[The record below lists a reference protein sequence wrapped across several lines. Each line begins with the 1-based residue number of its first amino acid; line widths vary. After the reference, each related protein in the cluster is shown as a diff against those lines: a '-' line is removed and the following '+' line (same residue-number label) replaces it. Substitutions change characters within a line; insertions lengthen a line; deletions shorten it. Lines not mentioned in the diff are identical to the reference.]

1 MKEIK
6 LEIEDT
12 IVKPGTTLYEA
23 LSILENKA
31 CKIIIVVNESK
42 QILGVLTDGDLRK
55 LVLSNQSLDI
65 CVSEVMN
72 KNFYFISSKDNQ
84 EKGFSLMKKHGL
96 THIPILDEKKVVID
110 ILSFDQFLNNEEVN
124 NTVVIMAGGKGMRL
138 RPFTNNC
145 PKPMLKIN
153 GVPILEII
161 IRKFKKQGFTKFFI
175 SVNYLKDQII
185 NYFKDGKEFGI
196 KIEYLIEDMPL
207 GTAGALK
214 LIDVNFSEPLII
226 MNGDLLTEIN
236 FKELINFHKQF
247 NAEATMTV
255 AQYEYNIPYGVVQVD
270 RNELL
275 NFKEKPTYKYLIN
288 AGIYIIN
295 PNVLDLLNFNE
306 YAEMPNLLEKIK
318 NNTNGKIAVYNLQDY
333 WLDIGNKESYNQ
345 AYKYS

>member
-1 MKEIK
+1 MN
-6 LEIEDT
+6 LEDT
-12 IVKPGTTLYEA
+12 FVKPSTTLYEA
-23 LSILENKA
+23 FSNLESRG
-31 CKIIIVVNESK
+31 CKLIIIVNESR
-42 QILGVLTDGDLRK
+42 QILGILTDGDLRK
-55 LVLSNQSLDI
+55 LVLNNQSLDV

-72 KNFYFISSKDNQ
+72 KNFYFISSKDCK
-84 EKGFSLMKKHGL
+84 EKGFSLMKKYGL
-96 THIPILDEKKVVID
+96 THIPILDEKKVVLD
-110 ILSFDQFLNNEEVN
+110 ILSFDQFLNDDEVN

-161 IRKFKKQGFTKFFI
+161 IKKFEKQGFKKFFI

-196 KIEYLIEDMPL
+196 KIQYLIEDMPL

-255 AQYEYNIPYGVVQVD
+255 AENEYSIPYGVVQVSK
-270 RNELL
+270 NELIS
-275 NFKEKPTYKYLIN
+275 FKEKPTYKYLIN

-295 PNVLDLLNFNE
+295 HKVLDLLNFNE
-306 YAEMPNLLEKIK
+306 YSDMPELLEKIM
-318 NNTNGKIAVYNLQDY
+318 NNNGKVAVYNLQEY
-333 WLDIGNKESYNQ
+333 WLDIGNKENYNE
-345 AYKYS
+345 AYRFL